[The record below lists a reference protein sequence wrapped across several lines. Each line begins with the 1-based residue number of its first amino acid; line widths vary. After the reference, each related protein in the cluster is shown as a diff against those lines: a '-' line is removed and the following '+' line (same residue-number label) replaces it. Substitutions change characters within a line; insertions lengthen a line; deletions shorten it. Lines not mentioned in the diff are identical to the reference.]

1 MIYISVLMKKCFFE
15 KKVKL
20 YHGSL
25 HHFRKLILKNCHNIG
40 ILRKFCY
47 ILKKII
53 LLKFLF
59 VIELLLVEYNSACVF
74 LCIFSSLNFRMPNTY
89 IFK

>member
-1 MIYISVLMKKCFFE
+1 MIYFFVLMKNVFSK

-25 HHFRKLILKNCHNIG
+25 HHFRKLILKNCRNIG
-40 ILRKFCY
+40 ILRKFLY
-47 ILKKII
+47 IFKKII

-59 VIELLLVEYNSACVF
+59 VIELLLVEYNSACIF
-74 LCIFSSLNFRMPNTY
+74 CAFFSSLNFRMPNTY

>member
-1 MIYISVLMKKCFFE
+1 MIYIFVLMKKYFFE
-15 KKVKL
+15 NKKVKL

-25 HHFRKLILKNCHNIG
+25 HHFRKLILKNCYNIG
-40 ILRKFCY
+40 ILREFCY

-74 LCIFSSLNFRMPNTY
+74 CAFFFLEF
-89 IFK
+89 